1 MQWVI
6 GLCLVMLLGRAQAQE
21 TSDPTQ
27 ELEKAYAESAYEQVI
42 VRFNTDI
49 KDFPS
54 WQAFKTEVLSRVLA
68 GAMGRCYERTTSPM
82 QPVQITRTSLQ
93 SVEDG
98 EWEETAGN
106 GWRRNSKA
114 EKTFIEYRFNVK
126 AGVLLRAEGV
136 KTWFLPPQT
145 KKMCEFSL

>member
-6 GLCLVMLLGRAQAQE
+6 GLCLVVLLGRAQAQE
-21 TSDPTQ
+21 TPDPTQ

-54 WQAFKTEVLSRVLA
+54 WQAFKTEVLSKVLP
-68 GAMGRCYERTTSPM
+68 GTTGKCYERTTSPM
-82 QPVQITRTSLQ
+82 QPVQITRGSMQ
-93 SVEDG
+93 GVEEEG
-98 EWEETAGN
+98 WEETSGN

-136 KTWFLPPQT
+136 KTWLLPPQT
-145 KKMCEFSL
+145 RKMCEFPL